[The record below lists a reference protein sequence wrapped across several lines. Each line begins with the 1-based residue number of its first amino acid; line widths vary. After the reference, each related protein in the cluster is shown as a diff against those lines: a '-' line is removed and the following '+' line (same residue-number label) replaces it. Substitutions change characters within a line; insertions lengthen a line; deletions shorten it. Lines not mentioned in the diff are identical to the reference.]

1 VETIILFAQKMG
13 YTIVAEFVDREAI
26 QEKLLGLHVNFSQGY
41 LFSKPS
47 PTISL

>member
-1 VETIILFAQKMG
+1 MNIGIKKYVM
-13 YTIVAEFVDREAI
+13 IVAEFVDREAI